1 MAPLV
6 DNLHMAPVVA
16 GSSKVDSEGNSI
28 GFSYS
33 TLQPDG
39 SKMLVTIGG
48 LPPTPATEFA
58 ISPPQT
64 PLPSPPASRARPATV
79 EDDDEFP
86 TPARPHVLF
95 QEPDPVTPVATSP
108 KRRVG
113 SHPIRPAGIHDSEP
127 GGPRS
132 RAHAKIH
139 SYADGA
145 ARHASGAFPRISR
158 HVELLRSSYDV
169 VVIGSGYGGG
179 IAASRMARAG
189 ESVCLLERG
198 QERWPG
204 EYPTGARDALSQLH
218 FSGEFSPHHFPGKT
232 ADGGNPTGMYHL
244 IFGRGQNTIVGN
256 GLGGTS
262 LINANV
268 FLPADQDTLSLN
280 EWPPE
285 LQAKGAL
292 DKYYKRVEDVLEP
305 EEYPADWPVLP
316 KAKLLEK
323 QAEILRKEPGLENS
337 RFYRVRQTTR
347 FRNGPNSCGVEMSPS
362 ALSGQDATG
371 LNDGSKTTTL
381 VTYLAD
387 AWNWG
392 AEMFCQCE
400 VRHIEK
406 VTDARGGYIIYFA
419 WHGRNRGH
427 FKSNLHGDLMWVHA
441 KRAVFLGAGSIGT
454 TEILLRSRAMGLPM
468 SDEVGQKMSGNG
480 DILAFGYNTND
491 EVNSVG
497 RKHPDPYNPV
507 GPCITSVIDNRDGHD
522 NPLDGYVIEEG
533 TVPRAL
539 AHMFQAMLDFMPGR
553 QCPDD
558 DTVVDRTQA
567 ALARW
572 GSRLLGPYF
581 RKGAV
586 GRTQVYLIMSHDS
599 NQAVLSLKDDRPV
612 LEFLGVGRSQHVKE
626 LNSILA
632 KATKAVGGTL
642 VQNPFFA
649 LMGQQQ
655 VTVHPIGGA
664 NMAQDNTGATG
675 VTNHRGEV
683 FSGNGSE
690 THKGL
695 IVADGALVPI
705 ALGVN
710 PFATIAALAERCIDE
725 YAKENHLL
733 ISTEKNGILDLF
745 GQPAHQ
751 PRAVP
756 HGPELFK
763 FQQKQSGQ
771 HLPRTL
777 TLDERKEVEKAANA
791 INKAQAMRAG
801 GFGFTEVMCGYVH
814 GDPKMKEDCRETYEL
829 ACRTAKSRCE
839 SARFFLSVQAFN
851 TKDMLYAPDGRG
863 MLTGTFVS
871 PAIPGSPF
879 MVQRGSFGLFTMD
892 RKAPG
897 TRNLT
902 YDFDMVGVDG
912 NTLHFHGYK
921 VVDSSVALS
930 PKKFWRATSTLYVT
944 ITKKDHP
951 SHIDRA
957 EHEAWRHCTVVGKGI
972 MHIQPQDFRAEV
984 KTMKPTGLSVFRRAK
999 SAAYFMTFFARKSL
1013 SLFLA
1018 PLTPL
1023 QYPSQSYS
1031 GYINNTPPTESF
1043 AIQASDGVYTRM
1055 HMWEATSTPK
1065 DRHGRPTPPR
1075 NLFMVPGAAVDHQI
1089 FALPT
1094 IPFNTV
1100 NYFTRAGYRVF
1111 VSVHRIGQIM
1121 AAHNLWTTF
1130 DARLDL
1136 RACLEYIREN
1146 YSETEAPEP
1155 PSKIYTIAH
1164 CMGSVAFSSG
1174 MLDGTIPGSWISGVT
1189 CSQVFM
1195 NPIWG
1200 PANMAKVMAGP
1211 VPLDKLYGAAAG
1223 SWFSCSTSRDDTRVQ
1238 RALNQA
1244 LRLYPDRR
1252 KELCNNASCHRC
1264 TLVFGRCWNH
1274 GNLNEATHRQIDRFF
1289 GGVNMRLLNLLMKM
1303 GTDGHAMEND
1313 YTQLTTEE
1321 NINRLRGISF
1331 LLFVGKENAVL
1342 STESTLRTLETLQ
1355 DHFGADSLRS
1365 SPVPS
1370 ATSSSVPGDMLG
1382 ADLKG
1387 KSGLSRASSAGSL
1400 SSSTSSSTDTATPAT
1415 PVDGQLRPL
1424 FTVGLGINGKQK
1436 AREDISAVLP
1446 CKIRY
1451 QRKEIPGYGHL
1462 DSFMGKNAWK
1472 DVYPMIR
1479 KEVDRVVRGES
1490 YKFVEPEDRFKQ
1502 MMDNGDLLH

>member
-1 MAPLV
+1 MAPFI
-6 DNLHMAPVVA
+6 DRLHMAPAVA
-16 GSSKVDSEGNSI
+16 GSSKVDSDGNDI
-28 GFSYS
+28 GFSRS
-33 TLQPDG
+33 HIQPSG
-39 SKMLVTIGG
+39 SKMPIANGG
-48 LPPTPATEFA
+48 GPPTAGMEFT

-64 PLPSPPASRARPATV
+64 PLPSPPASRARQAYV
-79 EDDDEFP
+79 EDDNESP
-86 TPARPHVLF
+86 ELPRSS
-95 QEPDPVTPVATSP
+95 PVADSP
-108 KRRVG
+108 KW

-132 RAHAKIH
+132 RAHAKVH
-139 SYADGA
+139 SYADGE

-158 HVELLRSSYDV
+158 HFELLRSSYDV

-189 ESVCLLERG
+189 QSVCLLERG
-198 QERWPG
+198 RERWPG
-204 EYPTGARDALSQLH
+204 EYPTGAREALSQLH
-218 FSGEFSPHHFPGKT
+218 FSGEFAPHHLPGKT
-232 ADGGNPTGMYHL
+232 ADGGDPTGMYHL
-244 IFGRGQNTIVGN
+244 IFGRGQNAIVGN

-268 FLPADQDTLSLN
+268 FLPADQDTMSLN
-280 EWPPE
+280 AWPPE
-285 LQAKGAL
+285 LQVKGAL

-305 EEYPADWPVLP
+305 EQYPEDWPDLP
-316 KAKLLEK
+316 KAKLLKK
-323 QAEILRKEPGLENS
+323 QQEILRREEPGLKNS
-337 RFYRVRQTTR
+337 RWYRVPQTTR

-392 AEMFCQCE
+392 AEMFCECE
-400 VRHIEK
+400 VRHIQK
-406 VTDARGGYIIYFA
+406 VTDTRGGYIIYFA
-419 WHGRNRGH
+419 WHGRSRGH
-427 FKSNLHGDLMWVHA
+427 FKSNLHEDLMWVHA
-441 KRAVFLGAGSIGT
+441 KHAVFLGAGAIGT

-468 SDEVGQKMSGNG
+468 SDEVGQNMSGNG
-480 DILAFGYNTND
+480 DILAFGYNTD
-491 EVNSVG
+491 EKVNSVG

-507 GPCITSVIDNRDGHD
+507 GPCIVSVIDNRDGHK
-522 NPLDGYVIEEG
+522 NPLDGYVIQEG

-581 RKGAV
+581 RRGAV
-586 GRTQVYLIMSHDS
+586 ERTQVYLIMSHDS

-612 LEFLGVGRSQHVKE
+612 LEFLGVGRSRHVQE
-626 LNSILA
+626 LNRILA

-664 NMAQDNTGATG
+664 SMARDGSGATG
-675 VTNHRGEV
+675 VTNHKGEV
-683 FSGNGSE
+683 FTGNGSE

-695 IVADGALVPI
+695 IVTDGALVPI

-710 PFATIAALAERCIDE
+710 PFATIAALAERCVDE
-725 YAKENHLL
+725 YAKDNGLE
-733 ISTEKNGILDLF
+733 ISTTKNKILDLF
-745 GQPAHQ
+745 GEPEHQ

-756 HGPELFK
+756 HDIPEF
-763 FQQKQSGQ
+763 FNFGQKRKGQ
-771 HLPRTL
+771 HIPRAL
-777 TLDERKEVEKAANA
+777 TLNERKEVEKAAKA

-814 GDPKMKEDCRETYEL
+814 GDPKMKEDRRETYEL
-829 ACRTAKSRCE
+829 ASRTAKSRCE
-839 SARFFLSVQAFN
+839 NARFFLSVQAFN
-851 TKDMLYAPDGRG
+851 TKDMLYAPDGRA
-863 MLTGTFVS
+863 MLTGTFVC

-930 PKKFWRATSTLYVT
+930 PKKFWRATTTLYVT

-951 SHIDRA
+951 SHVDAA
-957 EHEAWRHCTVVGKGI
+957 EHEAWRHCTVMGKGI

-984 KTMKPTGLSVFRRAK
+984 KTMKPTGLSLFLRAK
-999 SAAYFMTFFARKSL
+999 SAACFMTFFARKSL

-1031 GYINNTPPTESF
+1031 GYINNTPPNKSF
-1043 AIQASDGVYTRM
+1043 VIVAKEDGVRTRM
-1055 HMWEATSTPK
+1055 HMWEATSIP
-1065 DRHGRPTPPR
+1065 RGGVR

-1100 NYFTRAGYRVF
+1100 NYFTRAGYNVF

-1121 AAHNLWTTF
+1121 AAHNNWTTF

-1136 RACLEYIREN
+1136 KACLEYIREH
-1146 YSETEAPEP
+1146 YSETKPPE
-1155 PSKIYTIAH
+1155 KIYTIAH

-1174 MLDGTIPGSWISGVT
+1174 LLDGTIPSSWIAGVT

-1211 VPLDKLYGAAAG
+1211 VPLDKLYEMAAG
-1223 SWFSCSTSRDDTRVQ
+1223 TWFSCSTSTDDTRVQ
-1238 RALNQA
+1238 RMLNQA

-1252 KELCNNASCHRC
+1252 RELCNNASCHRC

-1289 GGVNMRLLNLLMKM
+1289 GGVNMNLLNLLMKM
-1303 GTDGHAMEND
+1303 GSDGHAMDND

-1342 STESTLRTLETLQ
+1342 STESTLRTFETLQ
-1355 DHFGADSLRS
+1355 GHFGADSLRS
-1365 SPVPS
+1365 SPAPS
-1370 ATSSSVPGDMLG
+1370 ATSSPTPGDALLG
-1382 ADLKG
+1382 SDLKREG
-1387 KSGLSRASSAGSL
+1387 GLSRESSAGTL
-1400 SSSTSSSTDTATPAT
+1400 SSSTSSSADTATPAT
-1415 PVDGQLRPL
+1415 PVDGQPRPP
-1424 FTVGLGINGKQK
+1424 TVVGLGINGKQK
-1436 AREDISAVLP
+1436 ASDETPAPVPD
-1446 CKIRY
+1446 CKVRY

-1462 DSFMGKNAWK
+1462 DGFMGKNAWK

-1490 YKFVEPEDRFKQ
+1490 YQFVEPNDDFKR
-1502 MMDNGDLLH
+1502 MVDNGDLLH